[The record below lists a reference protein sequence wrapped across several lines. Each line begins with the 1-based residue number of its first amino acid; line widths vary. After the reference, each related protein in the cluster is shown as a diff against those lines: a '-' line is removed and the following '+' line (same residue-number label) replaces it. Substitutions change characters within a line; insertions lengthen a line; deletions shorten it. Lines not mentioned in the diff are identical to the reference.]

1 MSLPDRADGEEPSTT
16 HEPVATRMT
25 MSDQMTPT
33 DEFEV
38 EIAPEDAHEP
48 DHRSAGEDPHI
59 VLGVPAGAEGDDLD
73 LVDLEW
79 RAEESAAVDAHER
92 GLSFA

>member
-1 MSLPDRADGEEPSTT
+1 
-16 HEPVATRMT
+16 VATRMT

-33 DEFEV
+33 DENEV
-38 EIAPEDAHEP
+38 EFDPEGAREP
-48 DHRSAGEDPHI
+48 VPRSVGVDPHA
-59 VLGVPAGAEGDDLD
+59 VLCDAAGAEGDDWD

-79 RAEESAAVDAHER
+79 RANESAAMDAYER